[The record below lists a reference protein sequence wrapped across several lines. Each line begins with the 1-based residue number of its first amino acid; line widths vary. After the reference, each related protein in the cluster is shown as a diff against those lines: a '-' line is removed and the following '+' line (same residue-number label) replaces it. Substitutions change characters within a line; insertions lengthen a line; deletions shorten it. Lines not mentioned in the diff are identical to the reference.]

1 MVPPSLKCVNARLAA
16 FLCQEHRSTDGGA
29 GFSIDPQWSQSGQ
42 VNIHWLRTYDL
53 ANHLLFFSL
62 CHYCNQW
69 FASWLL
75 PQKHTQRII
84 RCWLYPFAG
93 FRMNGVLLIANN
105 PAMWSPPTVDSDRN
119 GCVCPPTPP
128 KKKAVQ
134 KINFQM
140 CFILIS
146 SYIIYQIVFYW

>member
-1 MVPPSLKCVNARLAA
+1 MLGWQRFYAK
-16 FLCQEHRSTDGGA
+16 STDQQMEELVFPLILNEVKADKWTSTGYELMILPIICCFFPYAITVTNGLPA
-29 GFSIDPQWSQSGQ
+29 GCYHK
-42 VNIHWLRTYDL
+42 NIHSVSFDVDFI
-53 ANHLLFFSL
+53 LLL
-62 CHYCNQW
+62 GLEW
-69 FASWLL
+69 
-75 PQKHTQRII
+75 T
-84 RCWLYPFAG
+84 
-93 FRMNGVLLIANN
+93 GVLLIANN